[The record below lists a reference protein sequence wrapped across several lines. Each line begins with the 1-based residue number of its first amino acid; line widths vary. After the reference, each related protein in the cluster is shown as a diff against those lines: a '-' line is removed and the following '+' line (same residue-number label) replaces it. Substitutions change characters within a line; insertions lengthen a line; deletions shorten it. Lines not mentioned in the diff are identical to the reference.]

1 MVTRPLLR
9 LNWLNGNDFSNKGGK
24 KMDKTRSD
32 RFALEAFTFAFRIQ
46 RILESNLVGAEA
58 KEKLVQDFARLKE
71 KVEILSKIREN
82 KELARKM
89 NEPTRIG
96 NILE

>member
-1 MVTRPLLR
+1 
-9 LNWLNGNDFSNKGGK
+9 
-24 KMDKTRSD
+24 MDKLRSD

-58 KEKLVQDFARLKE
+58 KERLIQDFAKLKQ
-71 KVEILSKIREN
+71 KVEILSKIRED
-82 KELARKM
+82 KELAQRM
-89 NEPTRIG
+89 TGPHSLR